1 MRNNGPAIH
10 TTWVRRLACALT
22 ICAVGRAAWADAP
35 LTAQAAQQ
43 PAQAVSAM
51 LDADTKEVQSGL
63 KAANDAQET
72 FTVTVQ
78 KPQKEGA
85 PSPLARQLAA
95 EAKIELS
102 AAAGCAK
109 EAENLRKQASAF
121 TDTNPA
127 YAERLQ
133 GMALRK
139 FEEAKQWMGRANSAL
154 GIAPTG
160 AQGQESQMPPAQLQN
175 FCKEACQQLRKIAG
189 QSNDSPGLPSF
200 DEKAPPATV
209 QAPSVPP
216 ADTFFKGR
224 VPTPAHV
231 KGEGTIEV
239 LVLPQGAQV
248 DLSPLRAA
256 VAKVDPKAAH
266 IPLFRNCG
274 AGDASCPS
282 NELLR
287 FLADPRVAAAL
298 RTIGGVELD
307 ATFDVLSVAG
317 FSELRG
323 GPKIRFVEK
332 PVLISLKA
340 LLHAVSPYSHPD
352 AWSKLP
358 DALRHP
364 GSVDRINGYILDPN
378 HQDIVLIGQTASVP
392 ANLIDIDEIVLAIRQ
407 VWRDGKIMAI
417 SLDPRPDDI
426 GGPQYPRFIGTPP
439 DSMVA
444 KIMVEADYSMKAI
457 MNDAGFAHGLGIVD
471 VKGITQTVEA
481 SHRDFLARFWLTPKY
496 LGAESIYDSASG
508 RTTLLETQVQTRT
521 EELLLR
527 NGALEGTGQH
537 ATIAE
542 REANVL
548 TAKYSELE
556 TTSSLQPMGVFKRL
570 HGLVDLVTIA
580 KIWRVRSVEYGF
592 LDQFSRLPYR
602 PLTGAETLPSAYP
615 GLSSTLEL
623 DGQVREL
630 SGGVQLAQ
638 RQSANSAH
646 TYNDHISEDLEKA
659 VDDQRAEAAVARAVS
674 LSFALPAGADDVN
687 PVEDALLDG
696 NAALRQGE
704 LDRAYAAFGR
714 VVEIAPSEPQG
725 YAGLAY
731 VELNRGKP
739 LLAAP
744 LAIQA
749 MQLAPDDIGYRLIGL
764 DVAWRIDPKAAY
776 AANDDATRQELS
788 RYYVQLAGV
797 ANAKGQLEDVERY
810 ADWATELWEDNAVA
824 HTLRAFVRDS
834 ASLER
839 EQLMARAVR
848 AYRHQLASGTAEARQ
863 PLAVALVMS
872 SCDHISRAFGR
883 LGVSTRGALTEVGV
897 TQALAFVRH
906 GVAEARQAVEIDP
919 NLPVAAAQSLAA
931 DALLGLLTDAAENRA
946 HGREFI
952 DRGTALLAKF
962 PKNAEIHMALAE
974 VFQMIEDFP
983 TALREL
989 DEAITIEPSNVRA
1002 HAVRAEFRARSG
1014 NCQGAIAD
1022 VDMVRTALQ
1031 GQPKLAEKFG
1041 AVPERCR

>member
-1 MRNNGPAIH
+1 
-10 TTWVRRLACALT
+10 
-22 ICAVGRAAWADAP
+22 
-35 LTAQAAQQ
+35 
-43 PAQAVSAM
+43 M
-51 LDADTKEVQSGL
+51 LDAATKEVQSGL

-72 FTVTVQ
+72 FTVTIQ
-78 KPQKEGA
+78 KPQKEGS
-85 PSPLARQLAA
+85 PSPSARQQLAA

-102 AAAGCAK
+102 AAAACAK
-109 EAENLRKQASAF
+109 EAENLRKQASTF
-121 TDTNPA
+121 TATNPA

-160 AQGQESQMPPAQLQN
+160 TQGQGPQMPPAQPQN

-200 DEKAPPATV
+200 DEKAPPTTM

-224 VPTPAHV
+224 TPTPAHV
-231 KGEGTIEV
+231 KGEGTNEV
-239 LVLPQGAQV
+239 LVLPQGAQI

-256 VAKVDPKAAH
+256 VAKIDPTAAH
-266 IPLFRNCG
+266 MPLFRNCG

-287 FLADPRVAAAL
+287 FLADPRIAAAL

-307 ATFDVLSVAG
+307 ATFDILSVAG
-317 FSELRG
+317 LSELRG

-340 LLHAVSPYSHPD
+340 LLQAVSPYSHPD

-364 GSVDRINGYILDPN
+364 GYVDRINGYILVPN
-378 HQDIVLIGQTASVP
+378 RQDIILIGQTSSDP

-471 VKGITQTVEA
+471 VKGITQTEEA

-496 LGAESIYDSASG
+496 LGADSIYDSASG
-508 RTTLLETQVQTRT
+508 RTTLLETQVQTLT

-527 NGALEGTGQH
+527 NGTLEGTGQH
-537 ATIAE
+537 TTIAE

-548 TAKYSELE
+548 TAKYGELE

-570 HGLVDLVTIA
+570 HGLIDLVTIA

-592 LDQFSRLPYR
+592 LDHFSRLPYR
-602 PLTGAETLPSAYP
+602 TLAGAETLPSAYP

-623 DGQVREL
+623 DDGQVREL

-646 TYNDHISEDLEKA
+646 TYNDHISADLEKA
-659 VDDQRAEAAVARAVS
+659 VDDQRAEAVVARAAS
-674 LSFALPAGADDVN
+674 LSFALPAGDDDVN
-687 PVEDALLDG
+687 PVENALLEG
-696 NAALRQGE
+696 NAAFRQGE
-704 LDRAYAAFGR
+704 LDRAYAAFRR

-725 YAGLAY
+725 YAGIAH
-731 VELNRGKP
+731 VELTRGKP

-744 LAIQA
+744 FAIQA

-776 AANDDATRQELS
+776 AGYDDATRQELS

-797 ANAKGQLEDVERY
+797 ANAKGQHEEVERY

-824 HTLRAFVRDS
+824 HMLRAFVRDS
-834 ASLER
+834 SSLER
-839 EQLMARAVR
+839 EQLMARVVR

-872 SCDHISRAFGR
+872 SCDHISRAFGH
-883 LGVSTRGALTEVGV
+883 LGLSTRREATEVGL

-931 DALLGLLTDAAENRA
+931 DALLGLLTDTAGNRA

-952 DRGTALLAKF
+952 DRGAALLAKF
-962 PKNAEIHMALAE
+962 PKNAEIHIALAE
-974 VFQMIEDFP
+974 VFQIFEDFP
-983 TALREL
+983 AALREL
-989 DEAITIEPSNVRA
+989 DEALTIEPLNVRA
-1002 HAVRAEFRARSG
+1002 HTTRAEFRARSG
-1014 NCQGAIAD
+1014 NCQGAVAD
-1022 VDMVRTALQ
+1022 VDIVRRALQ
-1031 GQPKLAEKFG
+1031 SQPKLADKIG
-1041 AVPERCR
+1041 AVPESCR